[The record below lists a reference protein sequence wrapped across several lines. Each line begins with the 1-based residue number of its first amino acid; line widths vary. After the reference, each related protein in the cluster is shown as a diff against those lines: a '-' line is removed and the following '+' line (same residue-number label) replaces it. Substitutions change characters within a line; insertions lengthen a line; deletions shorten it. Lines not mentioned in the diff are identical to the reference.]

1 LIKIVLLNIS
11 KRIEIKIMKKI
22 SLFLALLAPGIIYA
36 DILLHVGNLID
47 TDNGEISKAVTIRI
61 NGNKISEVTKGY
73 AIPNKD
79 DEIINL
85 KQSYVM
91 PGFMDMHV
99 HLAQE
104 YVPKAERESKI
115 EPEYRTLFA
124 ANAAS
129 KTLMAGFTTV
139 RNLGDGGMETISL
152 REAIKQGL
160 AIGPRIFTSGKTIAT
175 TGGHGDPTNGMPK
188 DNYAPPTPEEG
199 VIDSPAEAI
208 KAVRQRYKDGTDG
221 IKITAT
227 GGVLS
232 VAKSGENPQF
242 TDAELLAIVST
253 ANDYGLWT
261 AAHAHG
267 KEGMKRAVIAGIN
280 SIEHG
285 TYMDQEV
292 MELMKARGTYYVP
305 TIMAGDW
312 VAEKAKIPNFFPAL
326 VKPKAE
332 KIGPQI
338 ESTFAAAYKA
348 GVKIAFGTDSGV
360 SAHGDN
366 WQEFILMT
374 NAGMTNKDALKSA
387 TIETAKLLRI
397 EDKLGQIKPG
407 MLADIIAVQEN
418 PIDDIST
425 VKNVSFVMKDGV
437 IYKQNS

>member
-1 LIKIVLLNIS
+1 
-11 KRIEIKIMKKI
+11 MKKI
-22 SLFLALLAPGIIYA
+22 SLFLLLSISHFINA
-36 DILLHVGNLID
+36 DTLLHVGNLLD
-47 TDNGEISKAVTIRI
+47 TNDGKVAKAVTIKI
-61 NGNKISEVTKGY
+61 KGNKITEITKGY
-73 AIPNKD
+73 ATPTQN
-79 DEIINL
+79 DEVVNL
-85 KQSYVM
+85 KQSYVL

-104 YVPKAERESKI
+104 YVPKAERQSKI
-115 EPEYRTLFA
+115 EPEYRALFA

-129 KTLMAGFTTV
+129 KTLMAGFTSV
-139 RNLGDGGMETISL
+139 RNVGDGGMETISL
-152 REAIKQGL
+152 REAINQGL
-160 AIGPRIFTSGKTIAT
+160 VIGPRIFTSGKTIAT

-199 VIDSPAEAI
+199 VIDSPEEAI

-242 TDAELLAIVST
+242 TDAELIAIVST

-267 KEGMKRAVIAGIN
+267 KEGMKRAVLAGIN

-285 TYMDQEV
+285 TYMDQEI
-292 MELMKARGTYYVP
+292 MDLMKARGTYYVP

-338 ESTFAAAYKA
+338 TSTFAQAYKA

-374 NAGMTNKDALKSA
+374 NAGMSNEDALKSA
-387 TIETAKLLRI
+387 TIETAKLLRV
-397 EDKLGQIKPG
+397 EDQLGQIKPG
-407 MLADIIAVQEN
+407 MVADIIAFQKN
-418 PIDDIST
+418 PIEDISI
-425 VKNVSFVMKDGV
+425 VENVSFVMKDGV
-437 IYKQNS
+437 IYKQSL

>member
-1 LIKIVLLNIS
+1 
-11 KRIEIKIMKKI
+11 MKKI
-22 SLFLALLAPGIIYA
+22 ALLFTLSISALINA
-36 DILLHVGNLID
+36 DTLLHVGNLLD
-47 TDNGEISKAVTIRI
+47 TNNGEISKAVTIRI
-61 NGNKISEVTKGY
+61 KGNKILEVTKGY
-73 AIPNKD
+73 ATPKKN
-79 DEIINL
+79 DEIVNL
-85 KQSYVM
+85 KQSYVL

-104 YVPKAERESKI
+104 YVPKAERRSKI
-115 EPEYRTLFA
+115 EPEYRALFA

-129 KTLMAGFTTV
+129 KTLMAGFTSV

-152 REAIKQGL
+152 RDAIKEGL
-160 AIGPRIFTSGKTIAT
+160 VIGPRIFTSGKTIAT

-188 DNYAPPTPEEG
+188 DNYSPPSPEEG
-199 VIDSPAEAI
+199 VIDSPEDAK
-208 KAVRQRYKDGTDG
+208 KAVRQRYKDGADG

-242 TDAELLAIVST
+242 TDEELNSIVAT

-292 MELMKARGTYYVP
+292 MDLMKSRGTYYVP

-338 ESTFAAAYKA
+338 QSTFAKAYKA

-374 NAGMTNKDALKSA
+374 SAGMTNQDALKSA
-387 TIETAKLLRI
+387 TIETAKLLRV
-397 EDKLGQIKPG
+397 EDKLGQVKPG
-407 MLADIIAVQEN
+407 MLADIIAVQQN
-418 PIDDIST
+418 PVEDIST
-425 VKNVSFVMKDGV
+425 VENIIFVMKDGV
-437 IYKQNS
+437 IYKDNT

>member
-1 LIKIVLLNIS
+1 LF
-11 KRIEIKIMKKI
+11 RINNYKKYMKKV
-22 SLFLALLAPGIIYA
+22 ALLFALSISALINA
-36 DILLHVGNLID
+36 DTLLHVGSLLD
-47 TDNGEISKAVTIRI
+47 TNNGEISKAVTIRI
-61 NGNKISEVTKGY
+61 KGNKILEVTKGY
-73 AIPNKD
+73 ATPKKN
-79 DEIINL
+79 DEIVNL
-85 KQSYVM
+85 KQSYVL

-104 YVPKAERESKI
+104 YVPKAERRSKI
-115 EPEYRTLFA
+115 EPEYRALFA

-129 KTLMAGFTTV
+129 KTLMAGFTSV

-152 REAIKQGL
+152 RDAIKEGL
-160 AIGPRIFTSGKTIAT
+160 VIGPRIFTSGKTIAT

-188 DNYAPPTPEEG
+188 DNYSPPSPEEG
-199 VIDSPAEAI
+199 VIDSPEDAK
-208 KAVRQRYKDGTDG
+208 KAVRQRYKDGADG

-242 TDAELLAIVST
+242 TDEELNSIVAT

-292 MELMKARGTYYVP
+292 MDLMKSKGTYYVP

-338 ESTFAAAYKA
+338 QSTFAKAYKA

-374 NAGMTNKDALKSA
+374 NAGMTNQDALKSA

-407 MLADIIAVQEN
+407 MLADIIAVQQN
-418 PIDDIST
+418 PVEDIST
-425 VKNVSFVMKDGV
+425 VENVIFVMKDGV
-437 IYKQNS
+437 IFKDNT

>member
-1 LIKIVLLNIS
+1 MF
-11 KRIEIKIMKKI
+11 RINNYKKYMKKV
-22 SLFLALLAPGIIYA
+22 ALLFALSISALINA
-36 DILLHVGNLID
+36 DTLLHVGNLLD
-47 TDNGEISKAVTIRI
+47 TNNGEISKAVTIRI
-61 NGNKISEVTKGY
+61 KGNKILEVTKGY
-73 AIPNKD
+73 ATPKKN
-79 DEIINL
+79 DEIVNL
-85 KQSYVM
+85 KQSYVL

-104 YVPKAERESKI
+104 YVPKAERRSKI
-115 EPEYRTLFA
+115 EPEYRALFA

-129 KTLMAGFTTV
+129 KTLMAGFTSV

-152 REAIKQGL
+152 RDAIKEGL
-160 AIGPRIFTSGKTIAT
+160 VIGPRIFTSGKTIAT

-188 DNYAPPTPEEG
+188 DNYSPPSPEEG
-199 VIDSPAEAI
+199 VIDSPEDAK
-208 KAVRQRYKDGTDG
+208 KAVRQRYKDGADG

-242 TDAELLAIVST
+242 TDEELNSIVAT

-292 MELMKARGTYYVP
+292 MDLMKSKGTYYVP

-326 VKPKAE
+326 VKPKAK

-338 ESTFAAAYKA
+338 QSTFAKAYKA

-374 NAGMTNKDALKSA
+374 NAGMTNQDALKSA

-407 MLADIIAVQEN
+407 MLADIIAVQQN
-418 PIDDIST
+418 PVEDIST
-425 VKNVSFVMKDGV
+425 VENVIFVMKDGV
-437 IYKQNS
+437 IFKDNT

>member
-1 LIKIVLLNIS
+1 
-11 KRIEIKIMKKI
+11 MKKI
-22 SLFLALLAPGIIYA
+22 TLLFVILISNLIHA
-36 DILLHVGNLID
+36 DTLLHVGNLLNTED
-47 TDNGEISKAVTIRI
+47 GDISKAVTIHIKGNRI
-61 NGNKISEVTKGY
+61 SKITKGY
-73 AIPNKD
+73 AAAKQGD
-79 DEIINL
+79 DVINL
-85 KQSYVM
+85 KDYYVS

-104 YVPKAERESKI
+104 YVPKAERETKI
-115 EPEYRTLFA
+115 EPEFRALFA

-129 KTLMAGFTTV
+129 KTLLAGFTSV

-152 REAIKQGL
+152 KKAIDQGL
-160 AIGPRIFTSGKTIAT
+160 VNGPRIFTSGKTIAT
-175 TGGHGDPTNGMPK
+175 TGGHGDPTNGMSK
-188 DNYAPPTPEEG
+188 DNYVPPSPEQG
-199 VIDSPAEAI
+199 VIDSPEDAI

-242 TDAELLAIVST
+242 TDAELNAIVST

-267 KEGMKRAVIAGIN
+267 KEGMKRAVLAGIN

-285 TYMDQEV
+285 TFMDQEV
-292 MELMKARGTYYVP
+292 MQLMKEKGTYYVP

-312 VAEKAKIPNFFPAL
+312 VAEKAKIPNFFPEL
-326 VKPKAE
+326 VRPKAE

-338 ESTFAAAYKA
+338 QSTFAEAYKA

-374 NAGMTNKDALKSA
+374 SAGMSNKDALRSA
-387 TIETAKLLRI
+387 TIETAKLLRV
-397 EDKLGQIKPG
+397 EDQLGQIKPG
-407 MLADIIAVQEN
+407 MLADIIAFQKN
-418 PIDDIST
+418 PIEDIST
-425 VKNVSFVMKDGV
+425 VENVLFVMKDGV
-437 IYKQNS
+437 IHKQAF

>member
-1 LIKIVLLNIS
+1 
-11 KRIEIKIMKKI
+11 MKKI
-22 SLFLALLAPGIIYA
+22 ALILFLSVSNLTIA
-36 DILLHVGNLID
+36 DTLLHVGNLID
-47 TDNGEISKAVTIRI
+47 TDSGDITKAVTIRVI
-61 NGNKISEVTKGY
+61 GNEISEVTKGY
-73 AIPNKD
+73 ANPKKND
-79 DEIINL
+79 QVINL
-85 KQSYVM
+85 KQSFVL

-115 EPEYRTLFA
+115 EPEYRALFA

-129 KTLMAGFTTV
+129 KTLMAGFTSV

-152 REAIKQGL
+152 REAIRKGL
-160 AIGPRIFTSGKTIAT
+160 VIGPRIFTSGKTIAT

-188 DNYAPPTPEEG
+188 DNYSPPTPEEG
-199 VIDSPAEAI
+199 VIDSPEEAI

-242 TDAELLAIVST
+242 TNAELIAIIAT

-292 MELMKARGTYYVP
+292 MDLMKARGTYYVP

-312 VAEKAKIPNFFPAL
+312 VAKKAKIPNFFPAL

-338 ESTFAAAYKA
+338 QSTFAMAYKA

-366 WQEFILMT
+366 WQEFILIT
-374 NAGMTNKDALKSA
+374 DAGMSNKDALKSA
-387 TIETAKLLRI
+387 TIETAKLLRV
-397 EDKLGQIKPG
+397 EDKIGQIKPG
-407 MLADIIAVQEN
+407 MLADIIAVQNN
-418 PIDDIST
+418 PIEDIST
-425 VKNVSFVMKDGV
+425 VKNISFVMKDGV
-437 IYKQNS
+437 IYKHNS

>member
-1 LIKIVLLNIS
+1 
-11 KRIEIKIMKKI
+11 MKKI
-22 SLFLALLAPGIIYA
+22 SLFLFFSISHFINA
-36 DILLHVGNLID
+36 DTLLHVGNLLD
-47 TDNGEISKAVTIRI
+47 TNDGKVAKAVTIKI
-61 NGNKISEVTKGY
+61 KGNKITEITKGY
-73 AIPNKD
+73 ATPTQN
-79 DEIINL
+79 DEVVNL
-85 KQSYVM
+85 KQSYVL

-104 YVPKAERESKI
+104 YVPKAERQSKI
-115 EPEYRTLFA
+115 EPEYRALFA

-129 KTLMAGFTTV
+129 KTLMAGFTSV
-139 RNLGDGGMETISL
+139 RNVGDGGMETISL
-152 REAIKQGL
+152 REAINQGL
-160 AIGPRIFTSGKTIAT
+160 VIGPRIFTSGKTIAT

-199 VIDSPAEAI
+199 VIDSPEEAI

-242 TDAELLAIVST
+242 TDAELIAIVST

-267 KEGMKRAVIAGIN
+267 KEGMKRAVLAGIN

-285 TYMDQEV
+285 TYMDQEI
-292 MELMKARGTYYVP
+292 MDLMKARGTYYVP

-338 ESTFAAAYKA
+338 TSTFAQAYKA

-374 NAGMTNKDALKSA
+374 NAGMSNEDALKSA
-387 TIETAKLLRI
+387 TIETAKLLRV
-397 EDKLGQIKPG
+397 EDQLGQIKPG
-407 MLADIIAVQEN
+407 MFADIIAFQKN
-418 PIDDIST
+418 PIEDISI

-437 IYKQNS
+437 IYKQSL

>member
-1 LIKIVLLNIS
+1 LF
-11 KRIEIKIMKKI
+11 RINNYKKYMKKV
-22 SLFLALLAPGIIYA
+22 ALLFALSISALINA
-36 DILLHVGNLID
+36 DTLLHVGNLLD
-47 TDNGEISKAVTIRI
+47 TNNGEISKAVTIRI
-61 NGNKISEVTKGY
+61 KGNKILEVTKGY
-73 AIPNKD
+73 ATPKKN
-79 DEIINL
+79 DEIVNL
-85 KQSYVM
+85 KQSYVL

-104 YVPKAERESKI
+104 YVPKAERRSKI
-115 EPEYRTLFA
+115 EPEYRALFA

-129 KTLMAGFTTV
+129 KTLMAGFTSV

-152 REAIKQGL
+152 RDAIKEGL
-160 AIGPRIFTSGKTIAT
+160 VIGPRIFTSGKTIAT

-188 DNYAPPTPEEG
+188 DNYSPPSPEEG
-199 VIDSPAEAI
+199 VVDSPEDAK
-208 KAVRQRYKDGTDG
+208 KAVRQRYKDGADG

-242 TDAELLAIVST
+242 TDEELNSIVAT

-292 MELMKARGTYYVP
+292 MDLMKSKGTYYVP

-338 ESTFAAAYKA
+338 QSTFAKAYKA

-374 NAGMTNKDALKSA
+374 NAGMTNQDALKSA

-407 MLADIIAVQEN
+407 MLADIIAVQQN
-418 PIDDIST
+418 PVEDIST
-425 VKNVSFVMKDGV
+425 VENVIFVMKDGV
-437 IYKQNS
+437 IFKDNT

>member
-1 LIKIVLLNIS
+1 
-11 KRIEIKIMKKI
+11 MKKI
-22 SLFLALLAPGIIYA
+22 SLFLFLSISHFINA
-36 DILLHVGNLID
+36 DTLLHVGNLLD
-47 TDNGEISKAVTIRI
+47 TNDGKVAKAVTIKI
-61 NGNKISEVTKGY
+61 KGNKIAEITKGY
-73 AIPNKD
+73 ATPKQN
-79 DEIINL
+79 DEVVNL
-85 KQSYVM
+85 KQSYVL

-104 YVPKAERESKI
+104 YVPKAERQSKI
-115 EPEYRTLFA
+115 EPEYRALFA

-129 KTLMAGFTTV
+129 KTLMAGFTSV
-139 RNLGDGGMETISL
+139 RNVGDGGMETISL
-152 REAIKQGL
+152 REAINQGL
-160 AIGPRIFTSGKTIAT
+160 VIGPRIFTSGKTIAT

-199 VIDSPAEAI
+199 VIDSPEEAI

-242 TDAELLAIVST
+242 TDAELMAIVST

-267 KEGMKRAVIAGIN
+267 KEGMKRAVLAGIN

-285 TYMDQEV
+285 TYMDQEI
-292 MELMKARGTYYVP
+292 MDLMKARGTYYVP

-338 ESTFAAAYKA
+338 TSTFAQAYKA

-374 NAGMTNKDALKSA
+374 NAGMSNEDALKSA
-387 TIETAKLLRI
+387 TIETAKLLRV
-397 EDKLGQIKPG
+397 EDQLGQIKPG
-407 MLADIIAVQEN
+407 MFADIIAFQKN
-418 PIDDIST
+418 PTEDISI

-437 IYKQNS
+437 IYKQSL

>member
-1 LIKIVLLNIS
+1 
-11 KRIEIKIMKKI
+11 MKKI
-22 SLFLALLAPGIIYA
+22 SLFLFLSISHFINA
-36 DILLHVGNLID
+36 DTLLHVGNLLD
-47 TDNGEISKAVTIRI
+47 TNDGKVAKAVTIKI
-61 NGNKISEVTKGY
+61 KGNKITEITKGY
-73 AIPNKD
+73 ASPTQN
-79 DEIINL
+79 DEVVNL
-85 KQSYVM
+85 KQSYVL

-104 YVPKAERESKI
+104 YVPKAERQSKI
-115 EPEYRTLFA
+115 EPEYRALFA

-129 KTLMAGFTTV
+129 KTLMAGFTSV
-139 RNLGDGGMETISL
+139 RNVGDGGMETISL
-152 REAIKQGL
+152 REAINQGL
-160 AIGPRIFTSGKTIAT
+160 VIGPRIFTSGKTIAT

-199 VIDSPAEAI
+199 VIDSPEEAI

-242 TDAELLAIVST
+242 TDAELIAIVST

-267 KEGMKRAVIAGIN
+267 KEGMKRAVLAGIN

-285 TYMDQEV
+285 TYMDQEI
-292 MELMKARGTYYVP
+292 MDLMKARGTYYVP

-338 ESTFAAAYKA
+338 TSTFAQAYEA

-374 NAGMTNKDALKSA
+374 NAGMSNEDALKSA
-387 TIETAKLLRI
+387 TIETAKLLRV
-397 EDKLGQIKPG
+397 EDQLGQIKPG
-407 MLADIIAVQEN
+407 MFADIIAFQKN
-418 PIDDIST
+418 PIEDISI

-437 IYKQNS
+437 IYKQSL

>member
-1 LIKIVLLNIS
+1 
-11 KRIEIKIMKKI
+11 MKKI
-22 SLFLALLAPGIIYA
+22 ALILFLSVSNLVIA
-36 DILLHVGNLID
+36 DTLLHVGNLID
-47 TDNGEISKAVTIRI
+47 TVNGDITKAVTIRVI
-61 NGNKISEVTKGY
+61 GNEISEVTKGY
-73 AIPNKD
+73 ANPNKND
-79 DEIINL
+79 QVINL
-85 KQSYVM
+85 KQSFVL

-115 EPEYRTLFA
+115 EPEYRALFA

-129 KTLMAGFTTV
+129 KTLMAGFTSV

-152 REAIKQGL
+152 REAIRKGL
-160 AIGPRIFTSGKTIAT
+160 VIGPRIFTSGKTIAT

-188 DNYAPPTPEEG
+188 DNYSPPTPEEG
-199 VIDSPAEAI
+199 VIDSPEEAI

-242 TDAELLAIVST
+242 TNDELIAIIAT

-292 MELMKARGTYYVP
+292 MDLMKARGTYYVP

-312 VAEKAKIPNFFPAL
+312 VAKKAKIPNFFPAL

-338 ESTFAAAYKA
+338 QSTFAKAYKA

-374 NAGMTNKDALKSA
+374 DAGMSNKDALKSA
-387 TIETAKLLRI
+387 TIETAKLLRV

-407 MLADIIAVQEN
+407 MLADIIAVQNN
-418 PIDDIST
+418 PIEDIST

>member
-1 LIKIVLLNIS
+1 
-11 KRIEIKIMKKI
+11 MKKI
-22 SLFLALLAPGIIYA
+22 NLFVFVLLSASVFS
-36 DILLHVGNLID
+36 DTLLHVGNLID
-47 TDNGEISKAVTIRI
+47 VENGELTKAITITVSS
-61 NGNKISEVTKGY
+61 SEIKSITKGY
-73 AIPNKD
+73 ARATKNDTVID
-79 DEIINL
+79 L
-85 KQSYVM
+85 KNSFVL

-104 YVPKAERESKI
+104 YVPKAERPSKS
-115 EPEYRTLFA
+115 EPEYRALFA
-124 ANAAS
+124 ANAAT
-129 KTLMAGFTTV
+129 KTLMAGFTSV
-139 RNLGDGGMETISL
+139 RNLGDGGMETIAL
-152 REAIKQGL
+152 RKAISQGL
-160 AIGPRIFTSGKTIAT
+160 IVGPRIFTSGKTIAT
-175 TGGHGDPTNGMPK
+175 TGGHGDPSNGK
-188 DNYAPPTPEEG
+188 SKADYSPPSPEDG
-199 VIDSPAEAI
+199 VIDSPEEAI

-242 TDAELLAIVST
+242 TDSELQAIVQT

-267 KEGMKRAVIAGIN
+267 KEGMRRAVNAGIN

-285 TYMDQEV
+285 TYMDEEI
-292 MELMKARGTYYVP
+292 MALMKSKGTYYVP
-305 TIMAGDW
+305 TIMAGNW

-338 ESTFAAAYKA
+338 EATFSAAYKA

-374 NAGMTNKDALKSA
+374 EGGMPPAIALKSA
-387 TIETAKLLRI
+387 TIETAKLLRM
-397 EDKLGQIKPG
+397 EDRLGQIKTG
-407 MLADIIAVQEN
+407 MLADIIALAEN
-418 PIDDIST
+418 PLDKIAAVS
-425 VKNVSFVMKDGV
+425 NVQFVMKDGV
-437 IYKQNS
+437 VFKNNL

>member
-1 LIKIVLLNIS
+1 MF
-11 KRIEIKIMKKI
+11 RINNHKKYMKKV
-22 SLFLALLAPGIIYA
+22 ALLFALSISALINA
-36 DILLHVGNLID
+36 DTLLHVGNLLD
-47 TDNGEISKAVTIRI
+47 TNNGEISKAVTIRI
-61 NGNKISEVTKGY
+61 KGNKILEVTKGY
-73 AIPNKD
+73 ATPKKN
-79 DEIINL
+79 DEIVNL
-85 KQSYVM
+85 KQSYVL

-104 YVPKAERESKI
+104 YVPKAERRSKI
-115 EPEYRTLFA
+115 EPEYRALFA

-129 KTLMAGFTTV
+129 KTLMAGFTSV

-152 REAIKQGL
+152 RDAIKEGL
-160 AIGPRIFTSGKTIAT
+160 VIGPRIFTSGKTIAT

-188 DNYAPPTPEEG
+188 DNYSPPSPEEG
-199 VIDSPAEAI
+199 VIDSPEDAK
-208 KAVRQRYKDGTDG
+208 KAVRQRYKDGADG

-242 TDAELLAIVST
+242 TDDELNSIVAT

-292 MELMKARGTYYVP
+292 MDLMKSKGTYYVP

-338 ESTFAAAYKA
+338 QSTFAKAYKA

-374 NAGMTNKDALKSA
+374 NAGMTNQDALKSA

-407 MLADIIAVQEN
+407 MLADIIAVQQN
-418 PIDDIST
+418 PVEDIST
-425 VKNVSFVMKDGV
+425 VENVIFVMKDGV
-437 IYKQNS
+437 IYKDNT

>member
-1 LIKIVLLNIS
+1 MF
-11 KRIEIKIMKKI
+11 RIDNYKKYMKKV
-22 SLFLALLAPGIIYA
+22 ALLFALSISALINA
-36 DILLHVGNLID
+36 DTLLHVGNLLD
-47 TDNGEISKAVTIRI
+47 TNNGEISKAVTIRI
-61 NGNKISEVTKGY
+61 KGNKILEVTKGY
-73 AIPNKD
+73 ATPKKN
-79 DEIINL
+79 DEIVNL
-85 KQSYVM
+85 KQSYVL

-104 YVPKAERESKI
+104 YVPKAERRSKI
-115 EPEYRTLFA
+115 EPEYRALFA

-129 KTLMAGFTTV
+129 KTLMAGFTSV

-152 REAIKQGL
+152 RDAIKEGL
-160 AIGPRIFTSGKTIAT
+160 VIGPRIFTSGKTIAT

-188 DNYAPPTPEEG
+188 DNYSPPSPEEG
-199 VIDSPAEAI
+199 VIDSPEDAK
-208 KAVRQRYKDGTDG
+208 KAVRQRYKDGADG

-242 TDAELLAIVST
+242 TDEELNSIVAT

-292 MELMKARGTYYVP
+292 MDLMKSKGTYYVP

-338 ESTFAAAYKA
+338 QSTFAKAYKA

-374 NAGMTNKDALKSA
+374 NAGMTNQDALKSA

-407 MLADIIAVQEN
+407 MLADIIAVQQN
-418 PIDDIST
+418 PVEDIST
-425 VKNVSFVMKDGV
+425 VKNVIFVMKDGV
-437 IYKQNS
+437 IFKDNT

>member
-1 LIKIVLLNIS
+1 
-11 KRIEIKIMKKI
+11 MKKV
-22 SLFLALLAPGIIYA
+22 ALLFALSISALINA
-36 DILLHVGNLID
+36 DTLLHVGNLLD
-47 TDNGEISKAVTIRI
+47 TNNGEISKAVTIRI
-61 NGNKISEVTKGY
+61 KGNKILEVTKGY
-73 AIPNKD
+73 ATPKKN
-79 DEIINL
+79 DEIVNL

-104 YVPKAERESKI
+104 YVPKAERRSKI
-115 EPEYRTLFA
+115 EPEYRALFA

-129 KTLMAGFTTV
+129 KTLMAGFTSV

-152 REAIKQGL
+152 RDAIKEGL
-160 AIGPRIFTSGKTIAT
+160 VIGPRIFTSGKTIAT

-188 DNYAPPTPEEG
+188 DNYSPPSPEEG
-199 VIDSPAEAI
+199 VIDSPEDAK
-208 KAVRQRYKDGTDG
+208 KAVRQRYKDGADG

-242 TDAELLAIVST
+242 TDEELNSIVAT

-292 MELMKARGTYYVP
+292 MDLMKSKGTYYVP

-338 ESTFAAAYKA
+338 QSTFAKAYKA

-374 NAGMTNKDALKSA
+374 NAGMTNQDALKSA

-407 MLADIIAVQEN
+407 MLADIIAVQQN
-418 PIDDIST
+418 PVEDIST
-425 VKNVSFVMKDGV
+425 VENVIFVMKDGV
-437 IYKQNS
+437 IFKDNT

>member
-1 LIKIVLLNIS
+1 MIKIVLLNIS

-22 SLFLALLAPGIIYA
+22 YLFLALLAPGIIYA

-47 TDNGEISKAVTIRI
+47 TDNGEISKAITIRI
-61 NGNKISEVTKGY
+61 KGNKISEVTKGY
-73 AIPNKD
+73 AIPKKD

-104 YVPKAERESKI
+104 YIPKAERESKI

-285 TYMDQEV
+285 TYMDKEV

-338 ESTFAAAYKA
+338 QSTFAAAYKA

>member
-1 LIKIVLLNIS
+1 MKNIALI
-11 KRIEIKIMKKI
+11 
-22 SLFLALLAPGIIYA
+22 LFLSVSNLVIA
-36 DILLHVGNLID
+36 DTLLHVGNLID
-47 TDNGEISKAVTIRI
+47 TNNGDITKAVTIRVI
-61 NGNKISEVTKGY
+61 GNEISEVTKGY
-73 AIPNKD
+73 ANPNKND
-79 DEIINL
+79 QVINL
-85 KQSYVM
+85 KQSFVL

-115 EPEYRTLFA
+115 EPEYRALFA

-129 KTLMAGFTTV
+129 KTLMAGFTSV

-152 REAIKQGL
+152 REAIRKGL

-188 DNYAPPTPEEG
+188 DNYSPPTPEEG
-199 VIDSPAEAI
+199 VIDSPEEAI

-242 TDAELLAIVST
+242 TNAELIAIIAT

-292 MELMKARGTYYVP
+292 MDLMKARGTYYVP

-312 VAEKAKIPNFFPAL
+312 VAKKAKIPNFFPAL

-338 ESTFAAAYKA
+338 QSTFAKAYKA

-374 NAGMTNKDALKSA
+374 DAGMSNKDALKSA
-387 TIETAKLLRI
+387 TIETAKLLRV

-407 MLADIIAVQEN
+407 MLADIIAVQNN
-418 PIDDIST
+418 PIEDIST

>member
-1 LIKIVLLNIS
+1 
-11 KRIEIKIMKKI
+11 MKKI
-22 SLFLALLAPGIIYA
+22 SLFLFLSISHFINA
-36 DILLHVGNLID
+36 DTLLHVGNLLD
-47 TDNGEISKAVTIRI
+47 TNDGKVAKAVTIKI
-61 NGNKISEVTKGY
+61 KGNKITEITKGY
-73 AIPNKD
+73 ATPTKN
-79 DEIINL
+79 DEVVNL
-85 KQSYVM
+85 KQSYVL

-104 YVPKAERESKI
+104 YVPKAERQSKI
-115 EPEYRTLFA
+115 EPEYRALFA

-129 KTLMAGFTTV
+129 KTLMAGFTSV
-139 RNLGDGGMETISL
+139 RNVGDGGMETISL
-152 REAIKQGL
+152 REAINQGL
-160 AIGPRIFTSGKTIAT
+160 VIGPRIFTSGKTIAT

-199 VIDSPAEAI
+199 VIDSPEEAI

-242 TDAELLAIVST
+242 TDAELIAIVST

-267 KEGMKRAVIAGIN
+267 KEGMKRAVLAGIN

-285 TYMDQEV
+285 TYMDQEI
-292 MELMKARGTYYVP
+292 MDLMKARGTYYVP
-305 TIMAGDW
+305 TIIAGDW

-338 ESTFAAAYKA
+338 TSTFAQAYKA

-374 NAGMTNKDALKSA
+374 NAGMSNEDALKSA
-387 TIETAKLLRI
+387 TIETAKLLRV
-397 EDKLGQIKPG
+397 EDQLGQIKPG
-407 MLADIIAVQEN
+407 MLADIIAFQKN
-418 PIDDIST
+418 PIENISI
-425 VKNVSFVMKDGV
+425 VENVSFVMKDGV
-437 IYKQNS
+437 IYKQSL

>member
-1 LIKIVLLNIS
+1 
-11 KRIEIKIMKKI
+11 MKKI
-22 SLFLALLAPGIIYA
+22 SLFLFLSISHFINA
-36 DILLHVGNLID
+36 DTLLHVGNLLD
-47 TDNGEISKAVTIRI
+47 TNDGKVAKAVTIKI
-61 NGNKISEVTKGY
+61 KGNKITEITKGY
-73 AIPNKD
+73 ATPTQN
-79 DEIINL
+79 DEVVNL
-85 KQSYVM
+85 KQSYVL

-104 YVPKAERESKI
+104 YVPKAERQSKI
-115 EPEYRTLFA
+115 EPEYRALFA

-129 KTLMAGFTTV
+129 KTLMAGFTSV
-139 RNLGDGGMETISL
+139 RNVGDGGMETISL
-152 REAIKQGL
+152 REAINQGL
-160 AIGPRIFTSGKTIAT
+160 VIGPRIFTSGKTIAT

-199 VIDSPAEAI
+199 VIDSPEEAI

-242 TDAELLAIVST
+242 TDAELNAIVST

-267 KEGMKRAVIAGIN
+267 KEGMKRAVLAGIN

-285 TYMDQEV
+285 TYMDQEI
-292 MELMKARGTYYVP
+292 MDLMKARGTYYVP

-338 ESTFAAAYKA
+338 TSTFAQAYKA

-374 NAGMTNKDALKSA
+374 NAGMSNEDALKSA
-387 TIETAKLLRI
+387 TIETAKLLRV
-397 EDKLGQIKPG
+397 EDQLGQIKPG
-407 MLADIIAVQEN
+407 MFADIIAFQKN
-418 PIDDIST
+418 PTEDISI

-437 IYKQNS
+437 IYKQSL

>member
-1 LIKIVLLNIS
+1 
-11 KRIEIKIMKKI
+11 MKKI
-22 SLFLALLAPGIIYA
+22 SLFLFLSISHFINA
-36 DILLHVGNLID
+36 DTLLHVGNLLD
-47 TDNGEISKAVTIRI
+47 TNDGKVAKAVTIKI
-61 NGNKISEVTKGY
+61 KGNKITEITKGY
-73 AIPNKD
+73 ATPTQN
-79 DEIINL
+79 DEVVNL
-85 KQSYVM
+85 KQSYVL

-104 YVPKAERESKI
+104 YVPKAERQSKI
-115 EPEYRTLFA
+115 EPEYRALFA

-129 KTLMAGFTTV
+129 KTLMAGFTSV
-139 RNLGDGGMETISL
+139 RNVGDGGMETISL
-152 REAIKQGL
+152 REAINQGL
-160 AIGPRIFTSGKTIAT
+160 VIGPRIFTSGKTIAT

-199 VIDSPAEAI
+199 VIDSPEEAI

-242 TDAELLAIVST
+242 TDAELIAIVST

-267 KEGMKRAVIAGIN
+267 KEGMKRAVLAGIN

-285 TYMDQEV
+285 TYMDQEI
-292 MELMKARGTYYVP
+292 MDLMKARGTYYVP

-338 ESTFAAAYKA
+338 TSTFAQAYKA

-374 NAGMTNKDALKSA
+374 NAGMSNEDALKSA
-387 TIETAKLLRI
+387 TIETAKLLRV
-397 EDKLGQIKPG
+397 EDQLGQIKPG
-407 MLADIIAVQEN
+407 MFADIIAFQKN
-418 PIDDIST
+418 PIEDISI
-425 VKNVSFVMKDGV
+425 VENVSFVMKDGF
-437 IYKQNS
+437 IYKQSL

>member
-1 LIKIVLLNIS
+1 MF
-11 KRIEIKIMKKI
+11 RINNHKKYMKKV
-22 SLFLALLAPGIIYA
+22 ALLFALSISALINA
-36 DILLHVGNLID
+36 DTLLHVGNLLD
-47 TDNGEISKAVTIRI
+47 TNNGEISKAVTIRI
-61 NGNKISEVTKGY
+61 KGNKILEVTKGY
-73 AIPNKD
+73 ATPKKN
-79 DEIINL
+79 DEIVNL
-85 KQSYVM
+85 KQSYVL

-104 YVPKAERESKI
+104 YVPKAERRSKI
-115 EPEYRTLFA
+115 EPEYRALFA

-129 KTLMAGFTTV
+129 KTLMAGFTSV

-152 REAIKQGL
+152 RDAIKEGL
-160 AIGPRIFTSGKTIAT
+160 VIGPRIFTSGKTIAT

-188 DNYAPPTPEEG
+188 DNYSPPSPEEG
-199 VIDSPAEAI
+199 VIDSPEDAK
-208 KAVRQRYKDGTDG
+208 KAVRQRYKDGADG

-242 TDAELLAIVST
+242 TDEELNSIVAT

-292 MELMKARGTYYVP
+292 MDLMKSKGTYYVP

-338 ESTFAAAYKA
+338 QSTFAKAYKA

-374 NAGMTNKDALKSA
+374 NAGMTNQDALKSA

-407 MLADIIAVQEN
+407 MLADIIAVQQN
-418 PIDDIST
+418 PVEDIST
-425 VKNVSFVMKDGV
+425 VENVIFVMKDGV
-437 IYKQNS
+437 IYKDNT

>member
-1 LIKIVLLNIS
+1 
-11 KRIEIKIMKKI
+11 MKKI
-22 SLFLALLAPGIIYA
+22 SLFLFLSISHFINA
-36 DILLHVGNLID
+36 DTLLHVGNLLD
-47 TDNGEISKAVTIRI
+47 TNDGKVAKAVTIKI
-61 NGNKISEVTKGY
+61 KGNKITEITKGY
-73 AIPNKD
+73 ATPTQN
-79 DEIINL
+79 DEVVNL
-85 KQSYVM
+85 KQSYVL

-104 YVPKAERESKI
+104 YVPKAERQSKI
-115 EPEYRTLFA
+115 EPEYRALFA

-129 KTLMAGFTTV
+129 KTLMAGFTSV
-139 RNLGDGGMETISL
+139 RNVGDSGMETISL
-152 REAIKQGL
+152 REAINQGL
-160 AIGPRIFTSGKTIAT
+160 VIGPRIFTSGKTIAT

-199 VIDSPAEAI
+199 VIDSPEEAI

-242 TDAELLAIVST
+242 TDAELNAIVST

-267 KEGMKRAVIAGIN
+267 KEGMKRAVLAGIN

-285 TYMDQEV
+285 TYMDQEI
-292 MELMKARGTYYVP
+292 MDLMKARGTYYVP

-338 ESTFAAAYKA
+338 TSTFAQAYKA

-374 NAGMTNKDALKSA
+374 NAGMSNEDALKSA
-387 TIETAKLLRI
+387 TIETAKLLRM
-397 EDKLGQIKPG
+397 EDQLGQIKPG
-407 MLADIIAVQEN
+407 MFADIIAFQKN
-418 PIDDIST
+418 PIEDISI
-425 VKNVSFVMKDGV
+425 VENVSFVMKDGV
-437 IYKQNS
+437 IYKQSF

>member
-1 LIKIVLLNIS
+1 
-11 KRIEIKIMKKI
+11 MKKI
-22 SLFLALLAPGIIYA
+22 SLFLFLSISHFINA
-36 DILLHVGNLID
+36 DTLLHVGNLLD
-47 TDNGEISKAVTIRI
+47 TNDGKVAKAVTIKI
-61 NGNKISEVTKGY
+61 KGNKITEITKGY
-73 AIPNKD
+73 ASPTQN
-79 DEIINL
+79 DEVVNL
-85 KQSYVM
+85 KQSYVL

-104 YVPKAERESKI
+104 YVPKAERQSKI
-115 EPEYRTLFA
+115 EPEYRALFA

-129 KTLMAGFTTV
+129 KTLMAGFTSV
-139 RNLGDGGMETISL
+139 RNVGDGGMETISL
-152 REAIKQGL
+152 REAINQGL
-160 AIGPRIFTSGKTIAT
+160 VIGPRIFTSGKTIAT

-199 VIDSPAEAI
+199 VIDSPEEAI

-242 TDAELLAIVST
+242 TDAELIAIVST

-267 KEGMKRAVIAGIN
+267 KEGMKRAVLAGIN

-285 TYMDQEV
+285 TYMDQEI
-292 MELMKARGTYYVP
+292 MDLMKARGTYYVP

-338 ESTFAAAYKA
+338 TSTFAQAYEA

-374 NAGMTNKDALKSA
+374 NAGMSNEDALKSA
-387 TIETAKLLRI
+387 TIETAKLLRV
-397 EDKLGQIKPG
+397 EDQLGQIKPG
-407 MLADIIAVQEN
+407 MFADIIAFQKN
-418 PIDDIST
+418 PIEDISI
-425 VKNVSFVMKDGV
+425 VENVSFVMKDGV
-437 IYKQNS
+437 IYKQSL

>member
-1 LIKIVLLNIS
+1 
-11 KRIEIKIMKKI
+11 MKKI
-22 SLFLALLAPGIIYA
+22 ALFLALLIPSIINA

-47 TDNGEISKAVTIRI
+47 TNSGEINKAVTIRI
-61 NGNKISEVTKGY
+61 KGNKISEVTKGY
-73 AIPNKD
+73 AIPKKG
-79 DEIINL
+79 DEAVNL
-85 KQSYVM
+85 KQSYVL

-104 YVPKAERESKI
+104 YVPKAERQSKI
-115 EPEYRTLFA
+115 EPEYRALFA

-129 KTLMAGFTTV
+129 KTLMAGFTSV

-152 REAIKQGL
+152 RKAIKQGL
-160 AIGPRIFTSGKTIAT
+160 VIGPRIFTSGKTIAT

-188 DNYAPPTPEEG
+188 DNYAPPSPEEG

-338 ESTFAAAYKA
+338 QSTFAEAYKA

-387 TIETAKLLRI
+387 TVETAKLLRM

-407 MLADIIAVQEN
+407 MLADIIAVQKN
-418 PIDDIST
+418 PIEDIST
-425 VKNVSFVMKDGV
+425 VENVSFVMKDGV

>member
-1 LIKIVLLNIS
+1 
-11 KRIEIKIMKKI
+11 MKKI
-22 SLFLALLAPGIIYA
+22 TLLFVILISNLIHA
-36 DILLHVGNLID
+36 DTLLHVGNLLNTED
-47 TDNGEISKAVTIRI
+47 GDISKAVTIHI
-61 NGNKISEVTKGY
+61 KGNKISEITKGY
-73 AIPNKD
+73 AAAKQGD
-79 DEIINL
+79 DVINL
-85 KQSYVM
+85 KDYYVS

-104 YVPKAERESKI
+104 YVPKAEREIKV
-115 EPEYRTLFA
+115 EPEFRALFA

-129 KTLMAGFTTV
+129 KTLLAGFTSV

-152 REAIKQGL
+152 KKAIDQGL
-160 AIGPRIFTSGKTIAT
+160 VIGPRIFTSGKTIAT
-175 TGGHGDPTNGMPK
+175 TGGHGDPTNGMSK
-188 DNYAPPTPEEG
+188 DNYVPPSPEEG
-199 VIDSPAEAI
+199 VIDSPEDAI

-242 TDAELLAIVST
+242 TDAELNAIVST

-267 KEGMKRAVIAGIN
+267 KEGMKRAVLAGIN

-285 TYMDQEV
+285 TFMDQEV
-292 MELMKARGTYYVP
+292 MQLMKEKGTYYVP

-312 VAEKAKIPNFFPAL
+312 VAEKAKIPNFFPEL
-326 VKPKAE
+326 VRPKAE

-338 ESTFAAAYKA
+338 QSTFAEAYKA

-374 NAGMTNKDALKSA
+374 SAGMSNKDALRSA
-387 TIETAKLLRI
+387 TIETAKLLRV
-397 EDKLGQIKPG
+397 EDQLGQIKPG
-407 MLADIIAVQEN
+407 MLADIIAFQKN
-418 PIDDIST
+418 PIEDIST
-425 VKNVSFVMKDGV
+425 VENVLFVMKDGV
-437 IYKQNS
+437 IHKQDF

>member
-1 LIKIVLLNIS
+1 
-11 KRIEIKIMKKI
+11 MKKI
-22 SLFLALLAPGIIYA
+22 TLLFVILISNLIHA
-36 DILLHVGNLID
+36 DTLLHVGNLLNTED
-47 TDNGEISKAVTIRI
+47 GDISKAVTIHI
-61 NGNKISEVTKGY
+61 KGNKIYEITKGY
-73 AIPNKD
+73 AVANQG
-79 DEIINL
+79 DEVINL
-85 KQSYVM
+85 KDYYVS

-104 YVPKAERESKI
+104 YVPKAEREIKV
-115 EPEYRTLFA
+115 EPEFRALFA

-129 KTLMAGFTTV
+129 KTLLAGFTSV

-152 REAIKQGL
+152 KKAIDQGL
-160 AIGPRIFTSGKTIAT
+160 VIGPRIFTSGKTIAT
-175 TGGHGDPTNGMPK
+175 TGGHGDPTNGMSK
-188 DNYAPPTPEEG
+188 DNYVPPSPEEG
-199 VIDSPAEAI
+199 VIDSPEDAI

-242 TDAELLAIVST
+242 TDAELNAIVTT

-267 KEGMKRAVIAGIN
+267 KEGMKRAVLAGIN

-285 TYMDQEV
+285 TFMDQEV
-292 MELMKARGTYYVP
+292 MQLMKEKGTYYVP

-312 VAEKAKIPNFFPAL
+312 VAEKAKIPNFFPEL
-326 VKPKAE
+326 VRPKAE

-338 ESTFAAAYKA
+338 QSTFAEAYKA

-374 NAGMTNKDALKSA
+374 SAGMSNKDALRSA
-387 TIETAKLLRI
+387 TIETAKLLRV
-397 EDKLGQIKPG
+397 EDQLGQIKPG
-407 MLADIIAVQEN
+407 MLADIIAFQKN
-418 PIDDIST
+418 PIEDIST
-425 VKNVSFVMKDGV
+425 VENVLFVMKDGV
-437 IYKQNS
+437 IHKQDF